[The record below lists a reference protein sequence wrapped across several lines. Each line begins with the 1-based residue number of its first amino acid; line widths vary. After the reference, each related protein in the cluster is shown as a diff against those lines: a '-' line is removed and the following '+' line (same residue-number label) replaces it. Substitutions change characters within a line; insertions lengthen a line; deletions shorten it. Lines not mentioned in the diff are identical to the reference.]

1 MTVYQFYCVDSN
13 LLLYNDVPLFVYTF
27 QQHASTAPVYNI
39 NLVVLLLMYVYDF
52 MVVFNHI
59 ASNPA
64 ISAFF
69 TAKKNPGRLSLRQQI
84 LDTTAIVSQAPP
96 QRAGR

>member
-39 NLVVLLLMYVYDF
+39 NLVVLLLMYVYYF
-52 MVVFNHI
+52 YGCF
-59 ASNPA
+59 
-64 ISAFF
+64 
-69 TAKKNPGRLSLRQQI
+69 
-84 LDTTAIVSQAPP
+84 
-96 QRAGR
+96 